1 MIDYGQFCPIAKAS
15 EVIGERWTLL
25 ILRELLMGATR
36 YSDLQRT
43 LGHISPTVL
52 VKRLKSLEEYGLLV
66 RTKIPGQRRHE
77 YRLTAAGKDLKSVVV
92 GLGEWGMRWARGQMS
107 DDELDVQLLM
117 VHICRTL
124 RTKHLPDGQTVI
136 KFHFPD
142 LDEFGTWWIVVTAGE
157 VDLCIDAPSD
167 EPDVR
172 FSSDLRTMTEV
183 FMGDLALKDARKS
196 GRLKLKGQT
205 GLLRNVGSWLG
216 LSIFAGV
223 KAGAPETA

>member
-15 EVIGERWTLL
+15 EIIGERWTLL

-52 VKRLKSLEEYGLLV
+52 VKRLKSLEEHGLLV

-77 YRLTAAGKDLKSVVV
+77 YRLTAAGKDLKAVVV

-117 VHICRTL
+117 VYICRSL
-124 RTKHLPDGQTVI
+124 RCKHLPDGQTVI

-142 LDEFGTWWIVVTAGE
+142 LDEFGTWWVVATDGE

-172 FSSDLRTMTEV
+172 FSSDLRTMTEI
-183 FMGDLALKDARKS
+183 FMGDLSLKDGRKS
-196 GRLKLKGQT
+196 GKLKIKGQT

-216 LSIFAGV
+216 LSIFAGIKPEV
-223 KAGAPETA
+223 RETA